1 MVSEETREKMRR
13 SQQLRRMKKPAAVAL
28 REGDMVVCP
37 DGTIGLLSELR
48 AIGLSQVQFGAAR
61 SGGFR
66 GRICVAPRRSRSKT
80 KGCMAW
86 GAIKWTN
93 PDGDDRSRKRALT
106 PRPTG
111 RFHEFDRKW

>member
-48 AIGLSQVQFGAAR
+48 AIGLSQVQFGAA
-61 SGGFR
+61 GPFR
-66 GRICVAPRRSRSKT
+66 RFSWKNLRRAAPVEIEDEGLHGVGCNQMDEPGWRR
-80 KGCMAW
+80 
-86 GAIKWTN
+86 
-93 PDGDDRSRKRALT
+93 
-106 PRPTG
+106 
-111 RFHEFDRKW
+111 